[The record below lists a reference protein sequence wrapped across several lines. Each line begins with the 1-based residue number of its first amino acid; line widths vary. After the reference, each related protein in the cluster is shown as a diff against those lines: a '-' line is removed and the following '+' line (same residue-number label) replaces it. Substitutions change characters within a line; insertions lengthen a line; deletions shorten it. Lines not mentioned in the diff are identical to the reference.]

1 MIRHRRHRE
10 WRILLTRVS
19 GKDVPPSVEKETQPR
34 MGISSFDTLFQAAK
48 SFFNS
53 DGDDTNR
60 EDTQSGFGMMDVS
73 ETDDA
78 FVFYVSCPGMQKSDI
93 DIRVNGNRMTITGTR
108 AIEPVKEGYLYYS
121 ERTENTLNRE
131 TLLPNNIVLDSI
143 SSCYKDG
150 VLIIQISKK
159 CKDENRILRKIPV
172 LFSLCFNKRFT

>member
-1 MIRHRRHRE
+1 
-10 WRILLTRVS
+10 
-19 GKDVPPSVEKETQPR
+19 
-34 MGISSFDTLFQAAK
+34 MGISSFDTLFQVAN
-48 SFFNS
+48 SFFSS
-53 DGDDTNR
+53 DADETSR

-78 FVFYVSCPGMQKSDI
+78 FVFYVDCPGMRKNDI
-93 DIRVNGNRMTITGTR
+93 DVRINGNRMTITGTR
-108 AIEPVKEGYLYYS
+108 DVEPVKEGYLYYS

-131 TLLPNNIVLDSI
+131 TLLPNNILLDSI

-172 LFSLCFNKRFT
+172 LFLLCSNKPFT

>member
-1 MIRHRRHRE
+1 MAAEETNKKEESVQNTEIQDDSPQ
-10 WRILLTRVS
+10 TPS
-19 GKDVPPSVEKETQPR
+19 GMEDPSDTKKETQPS

-78 FVFYVSCPGMQKSDI
+78 FVFYVDCPGMQKSDI

-108 AIEPVKEGYLYYS
+108 AIEPS
-121 ERTENTLNRE
+121 EQRTRSIARRFFPTTLS
-131 TLLPNNIVLDSI
+131 SI
-143 SSCYKDG
+143 RSPLATKTECLSFR
-150 VLIIQISKK
+150 SAR
-159 CKDENRILRKIPV
+159 NARMRTA
-172 LFSLCFNKRFT
+172 F

>member
-19 GKDVPPSVEKETQPR
+19 GKDVPPSVEKETQPS

-78 FVFYVSCPGMQKSDI
+78 FVFYVDCPGMQKSDI
-93 DIRVNGNRMTITGTR
+93 DIRVN
-108 AIEPVKEGYLYYS
+108 
-121 ERTENTLNRE
+121 
-131 TLLPNNIVLDSI
+131 
-143 SSCYKDG
+143 
-150 VLIIQISKK
+150 
-159 CKDENRILRKIPV
+159 
-172 LFSLCFNKRFT
+172 